1 MRDSISMPDS
11 MSDENGAGASYL
23 AALRQSR
30 SPQAAGPKPAPIPFS
45 SGPGAGAPAG
55 TPSKN
60 SEKRKNPRYRCQGS
74 VHLREAT
81 SKVATWATLTDISL
95 NGCYVEASAGYG
107 VGANLTLTIEVNGI
121 RFETSGE
128 VRAAYPGLGMGIA
141 FTGLSD
147 LNRAHLRKLIESFP
161 QRSFTPGSRVA
172 THALSLPPESLP
184 PISNPNAALQAM
196 QKFFEDRHMMGRE
209 EFLRI
214 LLNHR

>member
-1 MRDSISMPDS
+1 MHDSISMS
-11 MSDENGAGASYL
+11 EENGAGASYL
-23 AALRQSR
+23 ASLRQSR
-30 SPQAAGPKPAPIPFS
+30 TPQAAGARPAPIPLS
-45 SGPGAGAPAG
+45 PAPGAVTPAG
-55 TPSKN
+55 ATSN
-60 SEKRKNPRYRCQGS
+60 SEKRKSPRFRCQGS

-128 VRAAYPGLGMGIA
+128 VRAAYPGLGMGIS
-141 FTGLSD
+141 FTGLSVT
-147 LNRAHLRKLIESFP
+147 NGAQLRKLIESIS
-161 QRSFTPGSRVA
+161 QHSILRSPRFTMQTS
-172 THALSLPPESLP
+172 PPPLQSPL
-184 PISNPNAALQAM
+184 PISNPGEALQAM

-214 LLNHR
+214 LQNYR

>member
-1 MRDSISMPDS
+1 MSDS

-30 SPQAAGPKPAPIPFS
+30 SPQAAAAKPAPIPFS

-60 SEKRKNPRYRCQGS
+60 SEKRKSPRFRCQGS

-107 VGANLTLTIEVNGI
+107 VGANLTLAIEVNGL
-121 RFETSGE
+121 RVATSGE
-128 VRAAYPGLGMGIA
+128 VRAAYPGLGMGIS
-141 FTGLSD
+141 FTGLSGT
-147 LNRAHLRKLIESFP
+147 NSIQLRNLIESISQNP
-161 QRSFTPGSRVA
+161 IIRTPRFTMQTS
-172 THALSLPPESLP
+172 PPPLESPL
-184 PISNPNAALQAM
+184 PISNSSAALQAM
-196 QKFFEDRHMMGRE
+196 QQFFEDRDMLGRD

-214 LLNHR
+214 LHKYR